1 MGTFNQFSQIEPFV
15 RTKLNSRIG
24 NPMGVSKL
32 NTWIRLFSSRYE
44 TAPAPLRTAGED
56 SKLGLILVS
65 NPDYKLFKATGDA
78 SVSTIYGGGTQS
90 GVIGVHWNGEAVYD
104 SGGVG
109 LRPSPVVTSIEVD
122 EGMSQTLSRKATVT
136 IKAFTEEQMNIIT
149 QYFLEPGFTVFLEW
163 GWNTNDAAQSII
175 PIKGGS
181 DKILQYIRDTN
192 NFQKLSERRKNS
204 KGDYDSYLGYIIGGS
219 MSASDGG
226 WEITVELA
234 GLPEIPFYLRVQ
246 RSKTAT
252 DKDAAEKKDSRNLF
266 KPSEIDEAKSN
277 IGKANFMRMY
287 NDLPES
293 LQIPEIRS
301 LERDVLT
308 TANST
313 YLNFDTTVREQLN
326 NATSGKEVKS
336 DNFTQTKA
344 KKTKGFSTNF
354 SGIDLTQDVGTI
366 KFPTQDNISSDRYI
380 RIEALFKIIETVL
393 KTFSQQ
399 STLNSQSIQN
409 FNPFNPLN
417 SANDNVNKRIGQDTV
432 LRNSTENNI
441 INLDISQTVISA
453 FPEIFSLDGK
463 ILFIPNKKTPK
474 FTVGSFIGNNA
485 VETIT
490 DLGVMDN
497 SVDGFE
503 FPINRPLKKLSGGG
517 VGVAGEGSEVKGA
530 GEWGRLADLYI
541 NFDFAKTVLSTNNF
555 TAGDVVKNLLN
566 GISKAANNYWNFQI
580 IEDVDNN
587 TKNLKLQI
595 IDEGFTPNYD
605 DVTNPTEY
613 VFTNVGEKSIF
624 TDRTFSLDIG
634 GAMTNRIIGQRLSN
648 NANSNQS
655 HTGLFSKN
663 SADKILDI
671 TNTTTGTNST
681 NNAQSSTDTKENIDE
696 QLQLYLNKVN
706 IIPKPNVNIKTGFF
720 TGEIT
725 NKIEDVALFTSY
737 NDTELFE
744 SFHLL
749 DERVKENS
757 SNKVSPLLPIK
768 FSFTTHGISGIKRFD
783 TFRVRGIPKQY
794 ETGGFF
800 QVTSI
805 KHSIQDMKW
814 MTTVEGQFRNTL
826 KRG

>member
-15 RTKLNSRIG
+15 RAKLDSRIG

-44 TAPAPLRTAGED
+44 TAPAPLLTAGEG

-90 GVIGVHWNGEAVYD
+90 GVVGVHWNGEAVYD

-266 KPSEIDEAKSN
+266 KPSEISKAESN

-287 NDLPES
+287 NDLTES

-301 LERDVLT
+301 LERDELI

-326 NATSGKEVKS
+326 NAISDKRVKS
-336 DNFTQTKA
+336 DNFVIRTVVREEI
-344 KKTKGFSTNF
+344 S
-354 SGIDLTQDVGTI
+354 I
-366 KFPTQDNISSDRYI
+366 KFPKQDNISSDRYI
-380 RIEALFKIIETVL
+380 RLEALFKIIETVL

-399 STLNSQSIQN
+399 SEISDRSDK
-409 FNPFNPLN
+409 F
-417 SANDNVNKRIGQDTV
+417 SGMV
-432 LRNSTENNI
+432 
-441 INLDISQTVISA
+441 NLDISQTVISA

-580 IEDVDNN
+580 IEDADND

-595 IDEGFTPNYD
+595 IDQGFTPNYD
-605 DVTNPTEY
+605 DVKNPTEY

-671 TNTTTGTNST
+671 TQTIDNTTTDTNST
-681 NNAQSSTDTKENIDE
+681 NNAQSSTDTKETIDD

-706 IIPKPNVNIKTGFF
+706 IIPKPNKTVETVNFF
-720 TGEIT
+720 GRIGRSVRDARQAGIT
-725 NKIEDVALFTSY
+725 LDGNLDDFALFTSY
-737 NDTELFE
+737 NDIELFE